1 MSMELFVWGANSH
14 GQLGLGYQ
22 SEQIVDPERLN
33 LSKLNINVADIK
45 CIVGGAGHTLILEH
59 SGRLFGCGWNKASQV
74 GLPNNK
80 LDAIS
85 NFGIINN
92 FHMEKIID
100 IACGWNHSF
109 ALTDCGEIYG
119 WGSNQYGQLGL
130 KQLHCDN
137 SIANKYISVPI
148 KIKIE
153 FKVKKIAAGLR
164 HSAVIS
170 DDGRVFVTGSGNK
183 YQLGLVDSNTEPIL
197 STDTFTPVPGIE
209 NIIDIACGQYF
220 TIALAGNGDIF
231 TWGNNKYGQL
241 GVDSNEIPSSILPIK
256 LEMNFG
262 EVKMISAGWTHAN
275 VLNNEGIIFAWGR
288 NTYGQLGNGLNDIY
302 QQWQPKIVQ
311 TISNIRQLSVG
322 SEHNIALDD
331 EGRIY
336 SWGWNEHG
344 NCGNG
349 DVTNI
354 FSPCEILNRTNNNTA
369 LLIGSGAA
377 HSFAIIKNTID
388 NE

>member
-1 MSMELFVWGANSH
+1 MNELSTLHLFIHLFLLQGANSH

-22 SEQIVDPERLN
+22 SEQIIDPERLN

-59 SGRLFGCGWNKASQV
+59 SGRLFGCGWNRASQV

-80 LDAIS
+80 LDAIP

-130 KQLHCDN
+130 KQSHCDN
-137 SIANKYISVPI
+137 SIGNKYISVPI
-148 KIKIE
+148 KIRIE

-164 HSAVIS
+164 HSVVIS

-197 STDTFTPVPGIE
+197 STDTFTPGKIKIYIQFYFYKIE
-209 NIIDIACGQYF
+209 LEKLFVIYYF
-220 TIALAGNGDIF
+220 F
-231 TWGNNKYGQL
+231 
-241 GVDSNEIPSSILPIK
+241 
-256 LEMNFG
+256 F
-262 EVKMISAGWTHAN
+262 
-275 VLNNEGIIFAWGR
+275 
-288 NTYGQLGNGLNDIY
+288 
-302 QQWQPKIVQ
+302 
-311 TISNIRQLSVG
+311 
-322 SEHNIALDD
+322 
-331 EGRIY
+331 
-336 SWGWNEHG
+336 
-344 NCGNG
+344 
-349 DVTNI
+349 
-354 FSPCEILNRTNNNTA
+354 
-369 LLIGSGAA
+369 
-377 HSFAIIKNTID
+377 
-388 NE
+388 